1 MVHNQP
7 KPSDKYRKSRR
18 WVDKEQGLY
27 GAYFQLEDEIFVQSY
42 NRWLLRL
49 AGFVCACSGK
59 GFGKDHHPVRIIGFT
74 ARTPII
80 PKSAPTGMGKRDNTP
95 VTILPKC
102 DVYAACVFLWWR
114 RATQWLI
121 F

>member
-1 MVHNQP
+1 MA
-7 KPSDKYRKSRR
+7 
-18 WVDKEQGLY
+18 L
-27 GAYFQLEDEIFVQSY
+27 IFSLKMRFFVLSY

-59 GFGKDHHPVRIIGFT
+59 DFGKDHHPVKIIGFT

-80 PKSAPTGMGKRDNTP
+80 PKSALTGMGKRDNTP
-95 VTILPKC
+95 VTIFPKC